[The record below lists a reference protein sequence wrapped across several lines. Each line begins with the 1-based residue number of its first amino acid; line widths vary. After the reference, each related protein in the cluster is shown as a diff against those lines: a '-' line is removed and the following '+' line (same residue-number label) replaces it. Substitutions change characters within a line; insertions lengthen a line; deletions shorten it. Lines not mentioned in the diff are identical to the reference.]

1 VICRLDGKECKD
13 QRCTPFRCIKLGMAE
28 TTSEEDAER
37 IVLLEH
43 LRRSK

>member
-1 VICRLDGKECKD
+1 MICRLDGKECKD
-13 QRCTPFRCIKLGMAE
+13 QRCTRFRCIKLDMAE

-43 LRRSK
+43 LRRNK